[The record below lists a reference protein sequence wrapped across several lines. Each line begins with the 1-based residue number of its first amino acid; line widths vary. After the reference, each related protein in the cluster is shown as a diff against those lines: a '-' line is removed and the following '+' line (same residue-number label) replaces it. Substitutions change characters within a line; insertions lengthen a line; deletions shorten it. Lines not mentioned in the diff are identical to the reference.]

1 MAERLTK
8 ISKNI
13 YPHNMIPNNF
23 TYYRPANLA
32 EAIEAYTMAEKDGL
46 HPLYLAGGTE
56 ITTFCRQGTIK
67 PGALIDIKRI
77 PECLRLDE
85 DGDEIVFGSAL
96 TLNEVA
102 ESGSYPLLSR
112 AAGIVDHTVRN
123 RLTLGGNIA
132 GRLPYRETVLPFLLA
147 DSLVRLA
154 GPGGERVVPLSD
166 LFSKRLK
173 LAPGELLVQL
183 LIQKEAAVGPWY
195 YRRDVTKTRLD
206 YPLVMAC
213 FLSINGLIR
222 MAVTGAYGFPLR
234 AREAE
239 AVLNDSAVRLTDKP
253 ARAIAAIP
261 YSFSEDMRAGGPYRQ
276 MLLERSI
283 AQALGELRGRE

>member
-1 MAERLTK
+1 
-8 ISKNI
+8 
-13 YPHNMIPNNF
+13 MIPNNF
-23 TYYRPANLA
+23 TYYRPGNLA
-32 EAIEAYTMAEKDGL
+32 EAIEAYTMADKDGL
-46 HPLYLAGGTE
+46 NPLYLAGGTE

-77 PECLRLDE
+77 PECRCLDE
-85 DGDEIVFGSAL
+85 EGDDIIFGSAL
-96 TLNEVA
+96 TLNEVV

-112 AAGIVDHTVRN
+112 VARIVDHTVRN

-147 DSLVRLA
+147 DGRVRLS

-166 LFSKRLK
+166 IFLKRLK
-173 LAPGELLVQL
+173 LSPGELLVQL
-183 LIQKEAAVGPWY
+183 LIPKEEAVWPWHY
-195 YRRDVTKTRLD
+195 CREVMKTRID

-213 FLSINGLIR
+213 FLGVNGAIR

-234 AREAE
+234 AGEVE
-239 AVLNDSAVRLTDKP
+239 AVLNDSTVRLAEKP
-253 ARAIAAIP
+253 ARALAAIP

-276 MLLERSI
+276 MLLKRSI
-283 AQALGELRGRE
+283 AQALEELC